1 MTHTPFPRL
10 VEERAQQDY
19 EKYHNNDTKP
29 WDAASVYAKEE
40 YRKGAIIGLALD
52 WAEKHPAAIAAL
64 VEGTACVMPVKHIDT
79 LILKIQQWQS
89 AQGYVADPS
98 DWLEETYNYMLAAG
112 RLDKEGA

>member
-1 MTHTPFPRL
+1 MTTPFPRL
-10 VEERAQQDY
+10 VEERARALYPEYQD
-19 EKYHNNDTKP
+19 KP
-29 WDAASVYAKEE
+29 EYAYLVETHRETAK
-40 YRKGAIIGLALD
+40 RDLILK

>member
-1 MTHTPFPRL
+1 MTKTFPRL
-10 VEERAQQDY
+10 VEKRTRQILKDMEDG
-19 EKYHNNDTKP
+19 NFN
-29 WDAASVYAKEE
+29 AASSSIAYNSVILEYA
-40 YRKGAIIGLALD
+40 A
-52 WAEKHPAAIAAL
+52 KHPAAIAAL